1 MLERDNL
8 KELTEELKFSQIQS
22 GKEVAAGASPRVPP
36 KTVSSGPEELD
47 LNVPELK

>member
-1 MLERDNL
+1 VLERDNL

-22 GKEVAAGASPRVPP
+22 GKEVAAGASPRAAP